1 MARPIA
7 LAAGLALI
15 LGAGTAPAPAAAQS
29 DPAAEALI
37 ERLRP
42 GGQTRGIRLPGAQAP
57 AQPTVPAAT
66 APTLTPATPLVG
78 TQAPATPQQVAPPPP
93 AATIARPVT
102 PPPPPRET
110 TAPDDVPAVA
120 LTVTFATGSARLT
133 PQAEQTLNTLGRALA
148 SAELSPFRFRI
159 EGHTD
164 TTGSR
169 TLNQT
174 LSEERAAAVRD
185 FLIQRHGIAPQ
196 RLVAVGFGQDQLLVP
211 TPDNTPE
218 ARNRRVQVVN
228 LGN

>member
-15 LGAGTAPAPAAAQS
+15 LGAGAVHAPAAAQS

-57 AQPTVPAAT
+57 AQPAAPAAT
-66 APTLTPATPLVG
+66 APTLTPATPTTPMVG
-78 TQAPATPQQVAPPPP
+78 TQAPAAQPAAPPPV
-93 AATIARPVT
+93 TTTARPV
-102 PPPPPRET
+102 PPPPRET
-110 TAPDDVPAVA
+110 TAPADVPAVS
-120 LTVTFATGSARLT
+120 LTVTFASGSARLT

-148 SAELSPFRFRI
+148 SPELAPFRFRI

-169 TLNQT
+169 AMNQA

-185 FLIQRHGIAPQ
+185 FLIQRHGISPQ
-196 RLVAVGFGQDQLLVP
+196 RLVAIGHGEDQLLVP
-211 TPDNTPE
+211 TPDETPE
-218 ARNRRVQVVN
+218 PRNRRVQVVN
-228 LGN
+228 IGN